1 MINEYK
7 RIYGQ
12 VRNLTPNE
20 LRETFAAI
28 PMIQLAILFGSR
40 AQDRAPAGA
49 ASDYDFAV
57 LLDKSMPADWGHLAE
72 ARAELGQALRLA
84 DCDFD
89 LVDLEV
95 APQAIKKSIKQRYI
109 LIKGTENELCR
120 LLG

>member
-1 MINEYK
+1 MMNEYK

-12 VRNLTPNE
+12 VRDLTPSE

-28 PMIQLAILFGSR
+28 PWIQLAVLFGSR
-40 AQDRAPAGA
+40 AQGRAPAGA
-49 ASDYDFAV
+49 KSDYDFAV
-57 LLDKSMPADWGHLAE
+57 LLDKSAPADWGHLAK
-72 ARAELGQALRLA
+72 ARVELGQALRLA

-109 LIKGTENELCR
+109 LIKGTEDELCR